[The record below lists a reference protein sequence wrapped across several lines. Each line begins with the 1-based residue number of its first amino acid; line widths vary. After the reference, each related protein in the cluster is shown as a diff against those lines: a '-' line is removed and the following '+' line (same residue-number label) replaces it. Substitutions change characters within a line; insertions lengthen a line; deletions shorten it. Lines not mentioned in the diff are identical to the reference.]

1 MSQAVSYLNKGELV
15 NFEALGLSDTTT
27 TFHFIN
33 DDNFA
38 ADEWYRGRHKQISAC
53 LEDGERERLRVKWK
67 ADDSVGEQIVIGS
80 RSCFHLALSHA
91 TRYEVSCNPTSNVN
105 ACVAGVVSP
114 AVPYLLY
121 FVPLKLTT
129 PLSAWGQ

>member
-15 NFEALGLSDTTT
+15 NFGALGLSDTTT

-38 ADEWYRGRHKQISAC
+38 ADEWCRGRHKQNC

-67 ADDSVGEQIVIGS
+67 ADDSVGKQIVIGS
-80 RSCFHLALSHA
+80 RSCFHLDLCHA
-91 TRYEVSCNPTSNVN
+91 TRYEVLCNPTSNMN
-105 ACVAGVVSP
+105 MRRPGGDKFC
-114 AVPYLLY
+114 AVLLCQISCTLCR
-121 FVPLKLTT
+121 PN
-129 PLSAWGQ
+129 